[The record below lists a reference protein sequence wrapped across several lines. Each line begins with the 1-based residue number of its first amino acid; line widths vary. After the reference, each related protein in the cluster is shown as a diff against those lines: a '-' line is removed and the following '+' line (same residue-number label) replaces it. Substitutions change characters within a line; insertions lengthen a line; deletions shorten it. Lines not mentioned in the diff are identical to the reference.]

1 MHRRIIIMM
10 SQTFLAV
17 VGIIAGVF
25 VLGWAIW
32 MIYVGIKYKSNQ
44 NAEIKTIITKA
55 KAVSS
60 YVLWYM
66 VIVWGLISAFIG
78 EKTILTISQVKLFVM
93 LLLGI
98 QCAIEVIAFFYYK
111 DKLKRK
117 QC

>member
-1 MHRRIIIMM
+1 MRRRIIIMM

-55 KAVSS
+55 KAVS
-60 YVLWYM
+60 
-66 VIVWGLISAFIG
+66 
-78 EKTILTISQVKLFVM
+78 
-93 LLLGI
+93 
-98 QCAIEVIAFFYYK
+98 
-111 DKLKRK
+111 
-117 QC
+117 